1 MNKIKF
7 PAVIVVEGK
16 MDSALIA
23 SFLDCDIVTTN
34 GSDVPRE
41 TIDYLKELKK
51 KRDIVVLTDPDMPG
65 KRIRD
70 ILNQHIPGLLHA
82 YVPKEKS
89 IKGHKVG
96 VAESDKDTIL
106 EALSHIVPAEGPAHG
121 TLTNADLYDLGLMGG
136 PDSSARRDRVS
147 AKLHLGKA
155 NAKTMLKR
163 LNALGISKKE
173 VEDVLQND

>member
-1 MNKIKF
+1 
-7 PAVIVVEGK
+7 

-70 ILNQHIPGLLHA
+70 ILNQQIPGLLHA
-82 YVPKEKS
+82 YIPKEKA

-106 EALSHIVPAEGPAHG
+106 EALSRIVPAASLDRGC
-121 TLTNADLYDLGLMGG
+121 LTNADLFDLGLVGL
-136 PDSSARRDRVS
+136 PDSSTKRDKLS
-147 AKLHLGKA
+147 SKLHLGKA
-155 NAKTMLKR
+155 NGKTMLKR
-163 LNALGISKKE
+163 LNALGLTREQIE
-173 VEDVLQND
+173 EALEND